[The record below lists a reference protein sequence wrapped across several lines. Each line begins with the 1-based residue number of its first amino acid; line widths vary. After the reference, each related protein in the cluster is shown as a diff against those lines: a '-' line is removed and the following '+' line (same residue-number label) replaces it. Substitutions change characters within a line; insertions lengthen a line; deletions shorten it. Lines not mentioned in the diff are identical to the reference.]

1 MSMNRSEEEIVRG
14 SFRGEEL
21 LEIPVITFRGEKDG
35 PEFTVMSGMHAG
47 EYSGILAAQR
57 LIDHLRITRISGTV
71 RVIPVISTRAF
82 MARNMQLS
90 PVDQREV
97 HFYGPGNPDNS
108 YTEFQIDTLYK
119 LLANSDYVIDMH
131 SGEFAQALHSW
142 IPVPIQGSAEFQQ
155 RTLSLALGYPVE
167 HIELRRDRDS
177 VPLLV
182 NHLADDGVANIWAEI
197 GKNGLPDESHID
209 AHYQG
214 LIAALQTVGNLA
226 GEPQRPSHTFIE
238 GSRRQVSADIS
249 GIWHSAVKEGEI
261 VEPGQLLGKIT
272 DYFGTVLK
280 EYFAEERA
288 LVLYY
293 WTSPAIDHTRRPHGY
308 DWHSGLVSLL
318 TIDEASD
325 SARLGAV

>member
-1 MSMNRSEEEIVRG
+1 MSMNSVTEEIIRG
-14 SFRGEEL
+14 TFRGEEP
-21 LEIPVITFRGEKDG
+21 LEIPVITFRGESDG

-57 LIDHLRITRISGTV
+57 LINHLRTTGISGTV
-71 RVIPVISTRAF
+71 RVIPVVSTRAF

-97 HFYGPGNPDNS
+97 HFYGPGNADNS

-119 LLANSDYVIDMH
+119 LLVTSNYVIDMH

-142 IPVPIQGSAEFQQ
+142 IPVPMQGSDDFQR

-167 HIELRRDRDS
+167 HIELRRERES
-177 VPLLV
+177 VPALV

-197 GKNGLPDESHID
+197 GKNGLPNESHID

-214 LIAALQTVGNLA
+214 LIAALQTAGNLA

-238 GSRRQVSADIS
+238 GSRRQINADVS
-249 GIWHSAVKEGEI
+249 GVWHPAVKEGDI
-261 VEPGQLLGKIT
+261 VEPGQPLGNIT
-272 DYFGTVLK
+272 DYFGTVLE

-293 WTSPAIDHTRRPHGY
+293 WTSPAIDHLRRPHGY

-325 SARLGAV
+325 TARLDA

>member
-1 MSMNRSEEEIVRG
+1 MNRSEEEIVRG

-155 RTLSLALGYPVE
+155 PVM
-167 HIELRRDRDS
+167 R
-177 VPLLV
+177 
-182 NHLADDGVANIWAEI
+182 
-197 GKNGLPDESHID
+197 
-209 AHYQG
+209 
-214 LIAALQTVGNLA
+214 
-226 GEPQRPSHTFIE
+226 
-238 GSRRQVSADIS
+238 SRI
-249 GIWHSAVKEGEI
+249 
-261 VEPGQLLGKIT
+261 
-272 DYFGTVLK
+272 
-280 EYFAEERA
+280 
-288 LVLYY
+288 
-293 WTSPAIDHTRRPHGY
+293 
-308 DWHSGLVSLL
+308 
-318 TIDEASD
+318 
-325 SARLGAV
+325 